1 MIHCSGETCL
11 HQAATAGQLDSVKML
26 LAAGANPDL
35 QCAKS
40 GKTGEDIE
48 LVLQT
53 ILWFH
58 NRGESVITNLRM
70 DLRFKL

>member
-40 GKTGEDIE
+40 GKTGKDIE
-48 LVLQT
+48 IVLQT
-53 ILWFH
+53 IHRFH
-58 NRGESVITNLRM
+58 NRGESVITNRQM

>member
-1 MIHCSGETCL
+1 MLPCSGETCL

-40 GKTGEDIE
+40 GKTGEDNE
-48 LVLQT
+48 LDSMTTWGAADDPSGQQPFSIV
-53 ILWFH
+53 
-58 NRGESVITNLRM
+58 S
-70 DLRFKL
+70 

>member
-1 MIHCSGETCL
+1 MLPCSGETCL

-40 GKTGEDIE
+40 GKTGEDNE
-48 LVLQT
+48 LDSMTRDRRL
-53 ILWFH
+53 
-58 NRGESVITNLRM
+58 
-70 DLRFKL
+70 

>member
-1 MIHCSGETCL
+1 MLHCSGETCL

-40 GKTGEDIE
+40 GKTGEDNE
-48 LVLQT
+48 LQCCRRT
-53 ILWFH
+53 IGFTIAE
-58 NRGESVITNLRM
+58 NP
-70 DLRFKL
+70 

>member
-1 MIHCSGETCL
+1 MLPCSGETCL

-40 GKTGEDIE
+40 GKTGEDNE
-48 LVLQT
+48 LDSMTRDRQL
-53 ILWFH
+53 
-58 NRGESVITNLRM
+58 
-70 DLRFKL
+70 